1 MIVNTDINFIKE
13 KGLPIDSYIKY
24 ANNLNEV
31 EKYINEIKDMRFDLN
46 YDIDGVVIAID
57 DIRTRELLGYTVKF
71 PKWAIAF
78 FNPSIDLNLFTKS
91 LAVLTPTFGIPSE
104 YINLYNSGVLLLSIA
119 PRRF

>member
-1 MIVNTDINFIKE
+1 MNNSSIVFNTFSSWKNSNTHLATISPTSWTEIN
-13 KGLPIDSYIKY
+13 SS
-24 ANNLNEV
+24 NV
-31 EKYINEIKDMRFDLN
+31 
-46 YDIDGVVIAID
+46 
-57 DIRTRELLGYTVKF
+57 
-71 PKWAIAF
+71 AF